1 MQRKIILLDW
11 GYFIFSSITFKSRML
26 QTKNKLEKEGKYEK
40 AKKIF
45 IMPSP
50 YTTLMKLFSNLK
62 KIGVD
67 ADNDI
72 VILAVDGRR
81 SWRKEQEKEY
91 KGNRKSLREKVPF
104 INWDKEFEL
113 QNELLDKIN
122 ISLPFFIIKIEHLEA
137 DDIIATA
144 VKYFKDDLCT
154 IVATDCLNG
163 NTKVK
168 LAQGGSKYINKIKQ
182 GDKVLSFNFKTKTF
196 EIGNVVNTHKVIHN
210 IEYNIYYNNY
220 KNPIKSSEN
229 HYFLTNKGWKKA
241 KELKKGDYLYH
252 RQELLF
258 PTNNIQTLYKIGYIL
273 GLAEGDGWIDYKH
286 NLIKFEMKDKEPIE
300 RVINYVNSMF
310 KTNYKI
316 KRNKRIKKSGFDGH
330 FFEGEYYHIEL
341 YLNVG
346 FEFLMKYKNSKS
358 KDFKRGFLAGF
369 FDAEGSIIELK
380 SILSIKFYNT
390 NKKLLNII
398 KTYLK
403 DISLNSSKIFEST
416 KEKCLEFCLDSDNTV
431 RFFNYCKPALLRK
444 YPSWKFYNSYL
455 QNGFKINKIIKKK
468 SKRKGFKHYDLTV
481 LPYHNYIINDKIVV
495 HNSDYNQLLIYDNVR
510 IFVPL
515 AKRKGSPYIPY
526 RILNLD
532 REKEKKLA
540 FKSLSKKINKE
551 TPDNLNDELLT
562 EKDFDTRLNVISL
575 LDLPDFVTMQVKEK
589 LDIINEFS
597 DKPFNL
603 ECLPYKNM
611 RKNYFEIFKPDK
623 IVSYDLCRKRLEK
636 KLNKQKSKKGGRK

>member
-50 YTTLMKLFSNLK
+50 YTALMKLFSNLK

-144 VKYFKDDLCT
+144 VKYFKDDLC
-154 IVATDCLNG
+154 IVIATD
-163 NTKVK
+163 
-168 LAQGGSKYINKIKQ
+168 
-182 GDKVLSFNFKTKTF
+182 
-196 EIGNVVNTHKVIHN
+196 H
-210 IEYNIYYNNY
+210 
-220 KNPIKSSEN
+220 
-229 HYFLTNKGWKKA
+229 
-241 KELKKGDYLYH
+241 DY
-252 RQELLF
+252 
-258 PTNNIQTLYKIGYIL
+258 
-273 GLAEGDGWIDYKH
+273 D
-286 NLIKFEMKDKEPIE
+286 
-300 RVINYVNSMF
+300 
-310 KTNYKI
+310 
-316 KRNKRIKKSGFDGH
+316 
-330 FFEGEYYHIEL
+330 
-341 YLNVG
+341 
-346 FEFLMKYKNSKS
+346 
-358 KDFKRGFLAGF
+358 
-369 FDAEGSIIELK
+369 
-380 SILSIKFYNT
+380 
-390 NKKLLNII
+390 
-398 KTYLK
+398 
-403 DISLNSSKIFEST
+403 
-416 KEKCLEFCLDSDNTV
+416 
-431 RFFNYCKPALLRK
+431 
-444 YPSWKFYNSYL
+444 
-455 QNGFKINKIIKKK
+455 
-468 SKRKGFKHYDLTV
+468 
-481 LPYHNYIINDKIVV
+481 
-495 HNSDYNQLLIYDNVR
+495 QLLIYDNVR

-562 EKDFDTRLNVISL
+562 EKDFDTRLNIISL
-575 LDLPDFVTMQVKEK
+575 LDLPDFVTVQVKEK

-597 DKPFNL
+597 DKSFNL

-623 IVSYDLCRKRLEK
+623 IISYDLCRKRLEK
-636 KLNKQKSKKGGRK
+636 KLNKQKKRR